1 MRERRMDGGRRCPA
15 LLLAMILLVS
25 GCGLAGSKEAA
36 GGTPD
41 AGTEQTSAAGGETG
55 ADESSGTEAALDLV
69 GKAGGEAGSEA
80 PGTSAEGSE
89 SLAEGPGEDVP
100 ELPGLTFESKLTLTY
115 AQSFDVYRYGDGYS
129 LIDVHDSARYLVV
142 PEGKEVPEGLSEDVV
157 VLQQP
162 FDRIYLAATSAMS
175 LFDALECL
183 DRIRMTGTRESG
195 WYIDHAVEAMERGDM
210 IFAGK
215 YSEPDYELLVGEGCD
230 LAVESTMIF
239 HTPKVKEM
247 IEELGIPVF
256 IDRSTYEKHPLGRTE
271 WIKLYGVLTGKEAEA
286 EAFFEEQTKVLQELE
301 DDGNTGKTVV
311 YFYMNTN
318 GSAVVRRADDYIPGM
333 IELAGGRYAFPNLLG
348 EEYTSASVSLSMEE
362 FYATAVDA
370 DYLVYNAAI
379 DAPIGSLDELLAK
392 SGLFADFRAV
402 KEGNVWTTGKS
413 LYQATDI
420 VGEMIRDLHLMLTG
434 GDEGAMTF
442 LTRVE

>member
-1 MRERRMDGGRRCPA
+1 MRERQMKSAKRYLA
-15 LLLAMILLVS
+15 LLLAAFLLVSVS
-25 GCGLAGSKEAA
+25 GCGSAGGGRAAEGTMQEEARNGGTDAETEPVSGSGEEPVSGSDAESDGNAESGTASETSSDRGGAA
-36 GGTPD
+36 G
-41 AGTEQTSAAGGETG
+41 EG
-55 ADESSGTEAALDLV
+55 A
-69 GKAGGEAGSEA
+69 
-80 PGTSAEGSE
+80 
-89 SLAEGPGEDVP
+89 P
-100 ELPGLTFESKLTLTY
+100 ELPGLAFESRLELMY
-115 AQSFDVYRYGDGYS
+115 AQAFDVYRYTDGYS

-142 PEGKEVPEGLSEDVV
+142 PEGKSAPEGLSEDIV
-157 VLQQP
+157 VLKQP
-162 FDRIYLAATSAMS
+162 FGRIYLAATSAMS
-175 LFDALECL
+175 LFDALDSL
-183 DRIRMTGTRESG
+183 DKIRMTGTRESG
-195 WYIDHAVEAMERGDM
+195 WYIDNAVKAMESGDI

-215 YSEPDYELLVGEGCD
+215 YSEPDYELLINEGCD

-271 WIKLYGVLTGKEAEA
+271 WIKLYGVLAGKEAEA
-286 EAFFEEQTKVLQELE
+286 DAFFEEQTEIISELR
-301 DDGNTGKTVV
+301 DFPNTGKRVV

-333 IELAGGRYAFPNLLG
+333 IQLAGGTYAFPDLIG
-348 EEYTSASVSLSMEE
+348 EEYNSASVSLSMEE

-379 DAPIGSLDELLAK
+379 DSPIGSLDELLAK
-392 SGLFADFRAV
+392 SELFADFKAV

-420 VGEMIRDLHLMLTG
+420 VGEMIRDLNLMLTDG
-434 GDEGAMTF
+434 NEEDMTF
-442 LTRVE
+442 LTRVK